1 MKSGILKS
9 LIWGAVEVSCI
20 KNLGKNGMILKYK
33 SAKEFTMTT
42 GNLFIITAASG
53 AGKTS
58 LIKALLAKDS
68 QLKLSISHTTRKPRA
83 SEIDGVDYH
92 FVDDATFLSM
102 LGEAQFLESAQVHDA
117 RYGTSQAAVEGP
129 LKAGYDLV
137 LEIDWQG
144 AEQVRRLY
152 PQATSIFIL
161 PPSIEAL
168 ERRLT
173 GRAQDSAEV
182 IAKRVAAA
190 REEMRHVSAF
200 DYVTINDDFDV
211 ALQDIS
217 AIIRAQR
224 LRGIAQ
230 LQRYASLIQSLT

>member
-1 MKSGILKS
+1 MFK
-9 LIWGAVEVSCI
+9 
-20 KNLGKNGMILKYK
+20 
-33 SAKEFTMTT
+33 TT

-58 LIKALLAKDS
+58 LIKALLAKDAR
-68 QLKLSISHTTRKPRA
+68 LKLSVSHTTRKPRP
-83 SEIDGVDYH
+83 SEVDGIDYH

-102 LGEAQFLESAQVHDA
+102 LGEAKFLESALVHEA
-117 RYGTSQAAVEGP
+117 RYGTSHAALEAPVQAGF
-129 LKAGYDLV
+129 DLV

-152 PQATSIFIL
+152 PQSVSIFIL

-168 ERRLT
+168 ERRLN
-173 GRAQDSAEV
+173 GRGQDSSEV

-190 REEMRHVSAF
+190 REEMRHVAEF

-224 LRGIAQ
+224 LKGTVQ
-230 LQRYASLIQSLT
+230 LARYADLVKTLT

>member
-1 MKSGILKS
+1 
-9 LIWGAVEVSCI
+9 
-20 KNLGKNGMILKYK
+20 
-33 SAKEFTMTT
+33 MTT

-58 LIKALLAKDS
+58 LIKALLAKDEH
-68 QLKLSISHTTRKPRA
+68 LKLSISHTTRNPRP
-83 SEIDGVDYH
+83 SEVNGVDYH
-92 FVDDATFLSM
+92 FVDDAKFLRM
-102 LGEAQFLESAQVHDA
+102 LGEAQFLESAEVHDA
-117 RYGTSQAAVEGP
+117 RYGTSQSAIEAP
-129 LKAGYDLV
+129 LEAGFDII

-152 PQATSIFIL
+152 PNAISIFVL

-168 ERRLT
+168 ERRLN
-173 GRAQDSAEV
+173 GRGQDSVEV

-190 REEMRHVSAF
+190 RTEMRHVGEF

-211 ALQDIS
+211 ALQDIT

-224 LRGIAQ
+224 LVGLIQ
-230 LQRYASLIQSLT
+230 LERYASLIQTLT